1 MSTSQD
7 YVIKPLVTAA
17 CALAIDKIIFKENDL
32 NKSITFCV
40 ASATGAY
47 IGMSVGNSLPV
58 ITLPFNL
65 PSGKGLTQR
74 AAEVGCGIGACYVLN
89 KYVMK
94 NTGYRDDSFSKI
106 GAFIL
111 ADIAGE
117 YASDFI
123 AGRSLSLMA

>member
-17 CALAIDKIIFKENDL
+17 CALAIDKLIFKENDL

-40 ASATGAY
+40 ASGAGAY
-47 IGMSVGNSLPV
+47 LGMSVGSSLPV
-58 ITLPFNL
+58 INLPFNL

-74 AAEVGCGIGACYVLN
+74 AAEIGFGVGACYALN
-89 KYVMK
+89 KYVLK
-94 NTGYRDDSFSKI
+94 NTGYRDDTFSKI

-111 ADIAGE
+111 SDIAGE
-117 YASDFI
+117 YATDFI